1 MAGRVP
7 RGASLRENLFH
18 RNALCRH
25 ASQTALPFMQAAAIF
40 FRQRVIIR
48 ECRGNSR
55 ATGSASLLV
64 DEPTDPRTV
73 NP

>member
-1 MAGRVP
+1 
-7 RGASLRENLFH
+7 
-18 RNALCRH
+18 
-25 ASQTALPFMQAAAIF
+25 MQAAAIF
-40 FRQRVIIR
+40 FRQRVIIG

-64 DEPTDPRTV
+64 DEPTDPRIV